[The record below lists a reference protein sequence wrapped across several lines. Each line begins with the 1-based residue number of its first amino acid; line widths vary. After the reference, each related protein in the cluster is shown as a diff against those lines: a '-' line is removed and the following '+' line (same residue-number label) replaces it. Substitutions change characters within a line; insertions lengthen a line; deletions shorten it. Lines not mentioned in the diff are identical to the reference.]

1 MINVSNMV
9 ESLKEMLFKSWKL
22 TKPFLKVVPKRII
35 NKQGGPWHYF
45 LGIPLEYVSSK
56 NANKKWEGLINYF

>member
-1 MINVSNMV
+1 MINISNMV
-9 ESLKEMLFKSWKL
+9 ESLKSMLVKSWKL

-35 NKQGGPWHYF
+35 NKQGSPWQYF

-56 NANKKWEGLINYF
+56 DDNKSEKV